1 MSRDWSKSEGKEVSV
16 SGTAANAK
24 AGALLMT
31 GPEEAIRIRGLSE
44 WDEQTVGKQVKV
56 DAVVRR
62 VPGWPKA
69 VESDEAMQGTASG
82 RDTWVLDLKH
92 FEVID

>member
-1 MSRDWSKSEGKEVSV
+1 MSHDWSQSEGKEVSV

-44 WDEQTVGKQVKV
+44 WDEQTVGKKV
-56 DAVVRR
+56 NVEAVVRR

-69 VESDEAMQGTASG
+69 DDSDEAMQGTGTG
-82 RDTWVLDLKH
+82 RDTWVLELKQY
-92 FEVID
+92 EVID

>member
-1 MSRDWSKSEGKEVSV
+1 MSHDWSKSEGKEVSV

-31 GPEEAIRIRGLSE
+31 GPEEAIRIRGLAE
-44 WDEQTVGKQVKV
+44 WDEQTVGKKV
-56 DAVVRR
+56 NVNAIVRR

-69 VESDEAMQGTASG
+69 DDSDEAIQGTASG
-82 RDTWVLDLKH
+82 RDTWVLELKKY
-92 FEVID
+92 EVID

>member
-1 MSRDWSKSEGKEVSV
+1 MSHDWSKSEDQEVSV

-31 GPEEAIRIRGLSE
+31 GPEEAIRIRGLSQ
-44 WDEQTVGKQVKV
+44 WDEQTVGKKVKV
-56 DAVVRR
+56 EAVVRR

-69 VESDEAMQGTASG
+69 DDSDEAMQGTASG
-82 RDTWVLDLKH
+82 RATWVLELKDY
-92 FEVID
+92 EVID